1 MHCEDPTCAE
11 VCPADAIKQD
21 EAGVV
26 LSALKPRCIGCSNC
40 VYACPFGVPRYYPEP
55 DQMMKCDMCIDRT
68 SAGLAP
74 MCASVCP
81 SEALWFGTQTDFES
95 RRPGQ
100 LIDEFTFGN
109 QTVRTKVVTVV
120 HDRDEGPLDLTNLR
134 VRERWQD
141 NPFGL
146 QELMS

>member
-1 MHCEDPTCAE
+1 MRARRMIRT
-11 VCPADAIKQD
+11 
-21 EAGVV
+21 
-26 LSALKPRCIGCSNC
+26 PRCRELPSRRHRLLDGGS
-40 VYACPFGVPRYYPEP
+40 VVPRLRGPHER
-55 DQMMKCDMCIDRT
+55 D
-68 SAGLAP
+68 SAP

-81 SEALWFGTQTDFES
+81 SEALWFGTRVDFDS

-100 LIDEFTFGN
+100 LINEFTFGN

-146 QELMS
+146 QEVTP